1 MHALPLREKPLSSSQ
16 GLSPALPPPSEHFCV
31 LLTTPAPPG
40 SDGKVAVIRQ
50 GGAFQ
55 GPHRGGQGRGK
66 AYGVVGWGGVEAW
79 LWHLLPGSSFVG
91 MSTS

>member
-66 AYGVVGWGGVEAW
+66 AYGVVGGGVEAW

>member
-66 AYGVVGWGGVEAW
+66 AYGVVGGG
-79 LWHLLPGSSFVG
+79 G
-91 MSTS
+91 